1 MRLVLLGA
9 GVMGESILAGALGS
23 VVQAS
28 EVTVVER
35 RGDRAAEIAQRY
47 GVAVAGGDTADAGGV
62 SSDADL
68 VLVAVKPLDVPAAL
82 ASLSDL
88 AADAVVLS
96 VAAGLTTAQIEAA
109 LPGGQP
115 VVRAMPNTPALVAAG
130 VTAISPGSTA
140 QEAHLAT
147 ATALLS
153 SVGLVVEVQES
164 QMDAVTAVSGSG
176 PAYVF
181 LVVEALVEAG
191 VRAGLPR
198 DLATTLTVQTL
209 AGSARMLVETGERA
223 TVLRER
229 VTSPGGTTAAALHEL
244 ERHGLRAAFI
254 DAVLANRDRAAELAA
269 GGRH

>member
-1 MRLVLLGA
+1 MGV

-23 VVQAS
+23 VVQPSDVA
-28 EVTVVER
+28 VVEQR
-35 RGDRAAEIAQRY
+35 PERAAEIAQRY
-47 GVAVAGGDTADAGGV
+47 GVGVAGGDPADAGGV
-62 SSDADL
+62 SSDADV

-82 ASLSDL
+82 ASLSEL
-88 AADAVVLS
+88 PADAVVVS
-96 VAAGLTTAQIEAA
+96 VAAGLTTTQLEAA
-109 LPGGQP
+109 LPAGQP
-115 VVRAMPNTPALVAAG
+115 VVRAMPNTPALVSAG
-130 VTAISPGSTA
+130 VTAISPGRAA

-147 ATALLS
+147 ARALLS
-153 SVGLVVEVQES
+153 SVGLVVEVPES

-198 DLATTLTVQTL
+198 ELATTLTVQTL
-209 AGSARMLVETGERA
+209 AGAARMLVETGEPA
-223 TVLRER
+223 TLLRER
-229 VTSPGGTTAAALHEL
+229 VTSPGGTTAAALHVL

-269 GGRH
+269 GSPH